1 MKVVFTVA
9 HTHGT
14 HSEFLHQH
22 RVGKNLQKLSVPSLF
37 LSLFLCVHLAIC
49 SGGDGPF
56 KCRSLQSKCLIS
68 NWLLLPPSK
77 LLGGP
82 LPLLL
87 LAGVTSK
94 NADSFEY

>member
-22 RVGKNLQKLSVPSLF
+22 GVGKNLQKLSVPSPV
-37 LSLFLCVHLAIC
+37 SLPLPVCPLAIC

-68 NWLLLPPSK
+68 NRLLLPPSM

-82 LPLLL
+82 LPLLS
-87 LAGVTSK
+87 LAGCSK